1 MIVRYFED
9 KDIPFIKENISY
21 FNFKISD
28 TLFENRFS
36 RFLVCE
42 ENQRQVGFLQYSKY
56 YDRIEIDYIFVCSN
70 YRRCGFAK
78 AMIKFLLKYCETRK
92 CENITLEVSEK
103 NESAIKLYRKFG
115 FESVATRENYYGHGE
130 NAILMIRRF

>member
-1 MIVRYFED
+1 MIVRYFEE
-9 KDIPFIKENISY
+9 KDIPFIKENIRY
-21 FNFKISD
+21 FDFKISD
-28 TLFENRFS
+28 NLFENRFS

-42 ENQRQVGFLQYSKY
+42 ENQKQVGFLQYSKY
-56 YDRIEIDYIFVCSN
+56 YDRIEIDYIFVCPN

-78 AMIKFLLKYCETRK
+78 AMLNFLLEYCESKK

-103 NESAIKLYRKFG
+103 NEGAINLYRKFG